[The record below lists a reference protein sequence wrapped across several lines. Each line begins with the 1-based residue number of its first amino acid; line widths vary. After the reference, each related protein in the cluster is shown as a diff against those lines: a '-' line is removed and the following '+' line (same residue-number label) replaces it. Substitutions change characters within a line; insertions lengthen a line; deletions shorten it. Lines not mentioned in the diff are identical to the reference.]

1 MICPKCNC
9 DIEIWEEFQNETEL
23 AIRLARI
30 EKDRLIA
37 IEKRSK
43 YDREKENY
51 KESNK
56 RNNK

>member
-9 DIEIWEEFQNETEL
+9 DLDTWEEFQRETEL
-23 AIRLARI
+23 ARRLVKI
-30 EKDRLIA
+30 EKDRLKA

-43 YDREKENY
+43 YGREKENY
-51 KESNK
+51 EESTK